1 MGHVTHYY
9 FIFPTKNKTLKG
21 HSYITSY
28 SILNV
33 HQVFMLIEISKI
45 HIGGYAIIKTG
56 GRKNGLTLIAFA
68 SRPNRLHVTTHSH
81 ELMSLVST
89 NCFNN
94 IECYWRRSYSLSA
107 THSLPRV
114 LSDLFLGQCHQLP
127 LLLPLGL
134 HLFTLNR

>member
-9 FIFPTKNKTLKG
+9 FKRGAFSQQQIKHLRVIHIN
-21 HSYITSY
+21 SY
-28 SILNV
+28 SILSV

-56 GRKNGLTLIAFA
+56 RKNGLTF
-68 SRPNRLHVTTHSH
+68 SVCNRLHVTMHSH
-81 ELMSLVST
+81 ELISLVSIKCV
-89 NCFNN
+89 ND
-94 IECYWRRSYSLSA
+94 IECYWSRSHSLSA
-107 THSLPRV
+107 THCLPRV

-134 HLFTLNR
+134 HLFTLARL